1 MNIYPISH
9 IPYPK
14 QYKNHKF
21 QKIICL
27 LIIFLLIP
35 LNVFSAE
42 LNFVASVDR
51 TTVGLGETFTLNVS
65 VSGENIGGVPS
76 PKLPDLPDFNI
87 LGRSSS
93 QSTNIS
99 FINGKMTQQ
108 TTITFIYTLSPK
120 KLGKF
125 TIGPCKIEYQGKTYE
140 TQSIE
145 IEIVKG
151 TTQTTAPPTSTPPRP
166 SGSLEGG
173 IFLMAVPSRRDVYV
187 GEQIN
192 VEFYLYTRYNLDDL
206 NPTKLPSFNGFWSE
220 AIYDA
225 DQLKYQKKTYEG
237 KTYYAALLKTVALFP
252 ITSGNLTID
261 PMEMVVTVI
270 KPPRDFFDFFGT
282 AQRITIASPPITINV
297 RPLPEENKP
306 DDFSGGVGNF
316 TMNVRVDRDTS
327 NQGEPVNLIV
337 KISGT
342 GNIKLIDKPYLPS
355 IPNLKILEPEIK
367 LNLDKS
373 SEIIKGTKE
382 FRFPLIPQMD
392 GEHIIPEIKI
402 SYFNTKTKG
411 YEVLKSEKLK
421 FIATGVVKGSIV
433 TDVGGMKILGSDIRY
448 IKCDKNTIK
457 SESENPSK
465 FYLLLYPISILLF
478 GIAFLYQR
486 HQSRLMQDRA
496 YARRF
501 MSGRLFKKR
510 FQEVA
515 VYLKKNDQKNFYG
528 ALSKAII
535 NYIGDRFN
543 LDTGALTTDQLK
555 QELFNKGLKSAL
567 IEELFE
573 IVNKCDTIAY
583 SPISSTDLPMNELFE
598 KTKKLMESL

>member
-51 TTVGLGETFTLNVS
+51 TTVGLGEAFTLNVS

-373 SEIIKGTKE
+373 SGIIKGTKE

-421 FIATGVVKGSIV
+421 
-433 TDVGGMKILGSDIRY
+433 
-448 IKCDKNTIK
+448 
-457 SESENPSK
+457 
-465 FYLLLYPISILLF
+465 
-478 GIAFLYQR
+478 
-486 HQSRLMQDRA
+486 
-496 YARRF
+496 
-501 MSGRLFKKR
+501 
-510 FQEVA
+510 
-515 VYLKKNDQKNFYG
+515 
-528 ALSKAII
+528 
-535 NYIGDRFN
+535 
-543 LDTGALTTDQLK
+543 
-555 QELFNKGLKSAL
+555 
-567 IEELFE
+567 
-573 IVNKCDTIAY
+573 
-583 SPISSTDLPMNELFE
+583 
-598 KTKKLMESL
+598 

>member
-1 MNIYPISH
+1 M
-9 IPYPK
+9 
-14 QYKNHKF
+14 

-27 LIIFLLIP
+27 LIISLLIP
-35 LNVFSAE
+35 LNIFAAE

-125 TIGPCKIEYQGKTYE
+125 TIGPCKIDYQGKTYE

-145 IEIVKG
+145 IEVVKG
-151 TTQTTAPPTSTPPRP
+151 ATQATPPSTVKPPRP
-166 SGSLEGG
+166 SGSLADG
-173 IFLMAVPSRRDVYV
+173 IFLLAVPSRKDVYV

-192 VEFYLYTRYNLDDL
+192 VEFYLYTLYNLDDL

-225 DQLKYQKKTYEG
+225 NQIRYQKKTYEG

-252 ITSGNLTID
+252 ITAGNLTID
-261 PMEMVVTVI
+261 PMELVATVI

-282 AQRITIASPPITINV
+282 AERITIASKPITINV

-373 SEIIKGTKE
+373 SGIIKGTKE

-448 IKCDKNTIK
+448 IKSDKNAIK
-457 SESENPSK
+457 PESENPSK

-501 MSGRLFKKR
+501 MSGKLFKKR

-515 VYLKKNDQKNFYG
+515 LYLKKNDQKNFYG

-555 QELFNKGLKSAL
+555 QELLNRKLKPEL

-598 KTKKLMESL
+598 KTKKLMENL

>member
-65 VSGENIGGVPS
+65 VSGVNIGGVPS

-125 TIGPCKIEYQGKTYE
+125 KIGPCKIEYQGKTYE

-173 IFLMAVPSRRDVYV
+173 IFLMAVPNRKDVYV

-373 SEIIKGTKE
+373 SGIIKGTKE

-501 MSGRLFKKR
+501 MSGKLFKKR

-515 VYLKKNDQKNFYG
+515 LYLKKNDQKNFYG

-555 QELFNKGLKSAL
+555 QELLNRKLKPEL

-598 KTKKLMESL
+598 KTKKLMENL